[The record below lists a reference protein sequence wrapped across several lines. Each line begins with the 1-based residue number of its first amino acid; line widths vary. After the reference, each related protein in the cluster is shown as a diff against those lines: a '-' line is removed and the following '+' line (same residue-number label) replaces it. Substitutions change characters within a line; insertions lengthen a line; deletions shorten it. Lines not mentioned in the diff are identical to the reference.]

1 MLWQVVHKS
10 LLKVSTSHQPFNTLP
25 PKCPNWKKY
34 TSNIFHDNQ
43 GSTKALGCECWT
55 NQELREDFV
64 SKDVFFGGG
73 ANPLAQING

>member
-1 MLWQVVHKS
+1 MFGAQAIT
-10 LLKVSTSHQPFNTLP
+10 LKTWAPPGTLP

>member
-1 MLWQVVHKS
+1 MMLLFQALV
-10 LLKVSTSHQPFNTLP
+10 TLP